1 MGFAL
6 HVFQVQMLSLAREA
20 AWVLL
25 EGFTE
30 VGYNQDP
37 QGKHRKRQT
46 SPNRNEDS
54 SCKTGQACNNH
65 QLEFF
70 PIIP

>member
-6 HVFQVQMLSLAREA
+6 HVFQVQMLSLARDA
-20 AWVLL
+20 AWGLL

-37 QGKHRKRQT
+37 QGKHGNTKHRQT
-46 SPNRNEDS
+46 EMKTQFCRPATIINS
-54 SCKTGQACNNH
+54 SSFQ
-65 QLEFF
+65 
-70 PIIP
+70 